1 MTDERQEW
9 AKDIPDNEPTTEE
22 PQANALDVLVNQ
34 DTKRVAIEFERPT
47 DAVEFDP
54 DQAIM
59 LGQSL
64 IDAAEELGVTKTVI
78 LTSH

>member
-1 MTDERQEW
+1 MTDGEPSDEETIDEDP
-9 AKDIPDNEPTTEE
+9 AKEIQP
-22 PQANALDVLVNQ
+22 NALDVIINP
-34 DTKRVAIEFERPT
+34 DAKRVGIVFERAT

-54 DQAIM
+54 EQAIM

-64 IDAAEELGVTKTVI
+64 IDAAEELGVTKNVI